1 MDNIYKSLTLAL
13 KGQIRLVKI
22 LPSHSS
28 GDIACEF
35 EVVNL
40 CDHPRYV
47 ALSYTWGNPR
57 LRNYTEET
65 NDTSSIPNRQIK
77 CRVSSA
83 IASQPNEHW
92 YSILVTEN
100 LHSFLLRARDD
111 IAHVTQSYWIDAI
124 CINQR
129 DTDERERQV
138 TMMSAIYQT
147 AKTVYAWLGEEDK
160 DTYMAFGLMRTLASR
175 CRGTDRRTRIQ
186 DIQDITLKDLGTQG
200 LISRIG
206 RYADM
211 TYWLSL
217 ARIFQ
222 RSYFTRV
229 WIIQEITFANK
240 MLAICGRNEIEWE
253 DVVCVSQFL
262 ALTSWSGWISRV
274 KGRTGIKSNHGAPNA
289 IEVNK
294 GSRNLLHILI
304 RGRRFLSGDPRDK
317 VYALLGVAGDSFR
330 EDTLLRPEYGDRTAA
345 ETYTLAAIHILENSD
360 DLLLLCNVEGSDFQS
375 IPNLPSW
382 VPDWSCT
389 KTIGLGI
396 TGYKRFAA
404 SAQVPRSLKID
415 RQSRRLVLKG
425 VCLDKVILTGESK
438 QEVMEGS
445 QFPEWLKIINSAPLL
460 YHTGQTRSEVLWRTL
475 ITDTGGY
482 PPTHP
487 APDSYRN
494 VYVSWVP
501 TMLLA
506 QTEPDISLSH
516 KQLQTL
522 YQHPTHKALFSTP
535 LSTPLLIND
544 LSSFFQGWRE
554 YDTTFRYNTHLRL
567 FSTSKNYLGIGST
580 SLATGDSIWI
590 IPGCRVPLIL
600 RDAGE
605 DVFTVVGGAYVHG
618 FMAGEGLQDA
628 PAFKDIILA

>member
-1 MDNIYKSLTLAL
+1 MDNIYKWLTLAPT
-13 KGQIRLVKI
+13 GQIRLIKI
-22 LPSHSS
+22 LPSHPS

-57 LRNYTEET
+57 LYNYTEE
-65 NDTSSIPNRQIK
+65 NDTSGIPNRQIQ
-77 CRVSSA
+77 CRVGST
-83 IASQPNEHW
+83 IVSQRNEHW
-92 YSILVTEN
+92 YSILVTQN
-100 LHSFLLRARDD
+100 LYSFLLRARDD
-111 IAHVTQSYWIDAI
+111 IAHATQSYWIDAI

-129 DTDERERQV
+129 DTDERGRQV
-138 TMMSAIYQT
+138 NMMYAIYQT
-147 AKTVYAWLGEEDK
+147 AKTVYAWLGEEDE
-160 DTYMAFGLMRTLASR
+160 DTYMAFELMRTLAGC

-186 DIQDITLKDLGTQG
+186 DIQDITPKDLGTQG

-206 RYADM
+206 RYADIS
-211 TYWLSL
+211 YWMAM

-240 MLAICGRNEIEWE
+240 MLAICGHNVLDWE
-253 DVVCVSQFL
+253 DVVRVSQFL
-262 ALTSWSGWISRV
+262 ALTSWSGWMSRAT
-274 KGRTGIKSNHGAPNA
+274 GRNKPSHGAPNA

-304 RGRRFLSGDPRDK
+304 RGRRFMSKDPRDK
-317 VYALLGVAGDSFR
+317 VYALLGIAGDSFR
-330 EDTLLRPEYGDRTAA
+330 EDALLRPEYGDRTAT
-345 ETYTLAAIHILENSD
+345 ETYTLAALHILQNSN
-360 DLLLLCNVEGSDFQS
+360 DLLLLCNAEGSDFQS

-396 TGYKRFAA
+396 TGYERFAA
-404 SAQVPRSLKID
+404 AAELPRSLNID
-415 RQSRRLVLKG
+415 RQRRRLSLKG
-425 VCLDKVILTGESK
+425 VCLDKIFLAGESK
-438 QEVMEGS
+438 EEVKGGS
-445 QFPEWLKIINSAPLL
+445 QFPKWLHILNTMPLL
-460 YHTGQTRSEVLWRTL
+460 YHTGQNRSEVFWRTL

-487 APDSYRN
+487 APDSYG
-494 VYVSWVP
+494 VAYVSWV
-501 TMLLA
+501 TTKLLA
-506 QTEPDISLSH
+506 HTDPDIHPSQ
-516 KQLQTL
+516 KYLQTL
-522 YQHPTHKALFSTP
+522 FQHPTDKAP
-535 LSTPLLIND
+535 LSPPLSPD
-544 LSSFFQGWRE
+544 KASSFDEGWEE

-567 FSTSKNYLGIGST
+567 FSTSKNYLGVGST

-600 RDAGE
+600 RDVGE
-605 DVFTVVGGAYVHG
+605 GVFIVVGGAYVHG
-618 FMAGEGLQDA
+618 FMAGEGLRDA
-628 PAFKDIILA
+628 PAFKDITLA